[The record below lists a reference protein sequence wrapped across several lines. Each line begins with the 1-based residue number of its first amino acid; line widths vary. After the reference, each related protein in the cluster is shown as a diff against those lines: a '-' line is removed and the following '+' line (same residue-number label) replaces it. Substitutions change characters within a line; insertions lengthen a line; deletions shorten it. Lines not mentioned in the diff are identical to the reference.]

1 MNKKRKNRKR
11 VWKRTAAAIL
21 LVAITIK
28 DTYVAY
34 AGKSWAWHDPYIGVY
49 NDSDQLYEWIRLDDE
64 RTDISTLV
72 KPSYHRKY
80 KTYSRDFSF
89 AQMGM
94 VEKAYDEEI
103 TCYRM
108 LLVAEYDDDLYY
120 YQADTSRWVRDDE
133 FGDNYGKSMINV
145 DDTPQVQP
153 GKKSFVTRGGLQ
165 AFYVEKAG
173 ICDWGDSDYK
183 GDYQYR
189 MHPCNPG
196 TDDIN
201 EEVTLCQT
209 IGSAYRDVWYYD
221 KAGQPVG
228 NDASKEEWNDSYWF
242 RNQYGSSISDRW
254 TLTRYPGG
262 MVGDCPAF
270 VFTPMYMSRTAVK
283 PRLKV
288 DTLNGVVSL
297 TSAYGCKWFGSDLH
311 FGIYVGQ
318 PMDMEFAT
326 SSDTNF
332 NYVAAFTSPYLIR
345 RDQEYVVEKDGV
357 LFVNDVV
364 LIRGKIVNRGL
375 IVVGNKGCI
384 IQLDDDNSTQSIT
397 NEGGDL
403 IVKKGGYV
411 SVDELISKERDGR
424 WPQIVNYGNILAEK
438 KIELEKSLVDNS
450 GQFYGGYVVQSQVLA
465 TKVVSPQRG
474 DKKKIVQLADNF
486 SLDNAVKSGYIVFQ
500 YDASQTKFVDAPGSK
515 RHMIKDIY
523 KSLLEMITR

>member
-1 MNKKRKNRKR
+1 MNEKRKNRKR
-11 VWKRTAAAIL
+11 IWKRTAAAIL

-34 AGKSWAWHDPYIGVY
+34 AGMSWAWHPTYSGEY
-49 NDSDQLYEWIRLDDE
+49 NDSDQLYEWIRLDDD

-72 KPSYHRKY
+72 KPSYHGKIKGY
-80 KTYSRDFSF
+80 NPYS
-89 AQMGM
+89 G
-94 VEKAYDEEI
+94 KAYDKEF

-108 LLVAEYDDDLYY
+108 LLIAEYEGKTYF
-120 YQADTSRWVRDDE
+120 YQADPSRWVRDGKW
-133 FGDNYGKSMINV
+133 GDNYGKSMINV
-145 DDTPQVQP
+145 DDAPQVQP

-165 AFYVEKAG
+165 AFYVEKKW
-173 ICDWGDSDYK
+173 ICDWSDDDYK
-183 GDYQYR
+183 GDYQYEIY
-189 MHPCNPG
+189 PCKPG

-201 EEVTLCQT
+201 EEVTLWYT
-209 IGSAYRDVWYYD
+209 KGVGKVYDVWYYD
-221 KAGQPVG
+221 RKGQPVG
-228 NDASKEEWNDSYWF
+228 NDASEAYWKDPFWF
-242 RNQYGSSISDRW
+242 RADWGETYENW
-254 TLTRYPGG
+254 TLSRYPDDEVAG
-262 MVGDCPAF
+262 CPAF
-270 VFTPMYMSRTAVK
+270 VFTPRYKTGNDSHLR
-283 PRLKV
+283 V
-288 DTLNGVVSL
+288 DTLDGVVSL
-297 TSAYGCKWFGSDLH
+297 TDTNSTLWSTSSVH

-326 SSDTNF
+326 SSDTKF
-332 NYVAAFTSPYLIR
+332 DYVAAFTSPYLIR

-384 IQLDDDNSTQSIT
+384 IQLDDDDSTQSIT

-424 WPQIVNYGNILAEK
+424 WPQIVNYGNILVEK

-450 GQFYGGYVVQSQVLA
+450 GQLYGGYVVQSQVLG

-486 SLDNAVKSGYIVFQ
+486 SLYHAVKRGYNGFQ

-515 RHMIKDIY
+515 RDMIKD
-523 KSLLEMITR
+523 KITVFWK